1 MTASR
6 LRPAWRVD
14 SHNHVA
20 TYQCGDRIFAEGSE
34 GDEFF
39 IVVTGLVGLSKEID
53 GAQKELH
60 RIGPGEI
67 FGEIAV
73 ISSAPRSASAIA
85 LEPDT
90 SVIAVDKARFLYL
103 VGQHPGFAV
112 LVMQTL
118 SRWLRN
124 KGDDPD
130 IASPTAELNE
140 RMRAGAP
147 CTAVP
152 IEDDVWQCRS
162 RSRSCNS
169 YLFKGRDRTVLI
181 DAGLNSGFEA
191 LAACLT
197 SLGLEPVEIDTIILT
212 HEHFDHIAAVPRFA
226 GRRVVA
232 AHRLAAHKI
241 ANGDDFAIL
250 RGAFGEAA
258 TDFTIEMIVD
268 EGDVI
273 DTGSHRLRAFHT
285 PGHSSGSISLFEER
299 QGLLITGDTVLAG
312 GNLGGVFG
320 SGNISDMIDSLETLG
335 GLGAKLHL
343 PGHGPLST
351 EPAKDIERALAIS
364 RQLLSDT
371 RILFETLNAQD
382 SINKVILSLRD
393 LNRSFA

>member
-140 RMRAGAP
+140 RMRRRAVHGGTHRGR
-147 CTAVP
+147 CLAVP
-152 IEDDVWQCRS
+152 LAIAVMQFVSLQRS
-162 RSRSCNS
+162 RQDGSDRCRPQLWLRGSGCMPN
-169 YLFKGRDRTVLI
+169 LARLGAGRDRH
-181 DAGLNSGFEA
+181 DY
-191 LAACLT
+191 
-197 SLGLEPVEIDTIILT
+197 P
-212 HEHFDHIAAVPRFA
+212 HP
-226 GRRVVA
+226 
-232 AHRLAAHKI
+232 
-241 ANGDDFAIL
+241 
-250 RGAFGEAA
+250 
-258 TDFTIEMIVD
+258 
-268 EGDVI
+268 
-273 DTGSHRLRAFHT
+273 
-285 PGHSSGSISLFEER
+285 
-299 QGLLITGDTVLAG
+299 
-312 GNLGGVFG
+312 
-320 SGNISDMIDSLETLG
+320 
-335 GLGAKLHL
+335 
-343 PGHGPLST
+343 
-351 EPAKDIERALAIS
+351 
-364 RQLLSDT
+364 
-371 RILFETLNAQD
+371 
-382 SINKVILSLRD
+382 
-393 LNRSFA
+393 